1 MSSIFKPKT
10 AAGRPHKHWH
20 GKFKDER
27 GRWRKVRLFTDRRAS
42 EKRLADLQADA
53 ERRLT
58 GVRTAEMDH
67 ADTPMSRHA
76 ADYLAALRREGAS
89 AGHVDIVTRMTSRLL
104 DECRWRRVADVD
116 AASLNGFVDR
126 LRADRTAAYAN
137 KFIARA
143 KSLLHWMMKEGRVG
157 SDPLSGVRQNR
168 GVREAT
174 RRDRRDLSAAELAA
188 LLTTLPPP
196 TGRNDQARA
205 AAAVRKLA
213 YAFGALAGLR
223 RGELAQLLRGDVRR
237 DGPVPFL
244 QLRGETTK
252 NGRADVVPLHPH
264 LSDLLGRGGGSDAD
278 ERVVRAV
285 PDLKTIKLDLARA
298 GIAFALPMPDGRRQ
312 RRADFHA
319 LRHTLA
325 SLLAAA
331 GAGAS
336 DTARRAI
343 MRHAATT
350 VNDQYTHARLADT
363 HAALSR
369 IVLPLDAAAEAAA
382 SRGPNVRPNDAPRG
396 SLSFGEVPVTPA
408 GDGAGGAGPAAQT
421 RYHSRV
427 MQRGS
432 ATFTD
437 TEQNPHSRP
446 GTQAD

>member
-1 MSSIFKPKT
+1 MSCLFKPTT
-10 AAGRPHKHWH
+10 AAGKPHRHWH
-20 GKFKDER
+20 GKFKDDR

-53 ERRLT
+53 ERRVA

-89 AGHVDIVTRMTSRLL
+89 AGHVDIATRMTSRLL

-116 AASLNGFVDR
+116 ADSLNGFVDR
-126 LRADRTAAYAN
+126 LRADRTSAYAS

-143 KSLLHWMMKEGRVG
+143 KALLHWMMKEGRVG

-205 AAAVRKLA
+205 AAAARKLA

-237 DGPVPFL
+237 DGPIPFL

-252 NGRADVVPLHPH
+252 NGRADVVPLHPY
-264 LSDLLGRGGGSDAD
+264 LAGLLENGPGGDAD
-278 ERVVRAV
+278 EPVVRAV

-298 GIAFALPMPDGRRQ
+298 GIAFALPTPDGRRQ

-319 LRHTLA
+319 LRHTLS

-331 GAGAS
+331 RAS
-336 DTARRAI
+336 DTARKAI

-363 HAALSR
+363 HAALCR
-369 IVLPLDAAAEAAA
+369 IVLPLDAAATL
-382 SRGPNVRPNDAPRG
+382 GPNVRPNDAPRG
-396 SLSFGEVPVTPA
+396 SLSFGEVPMTTA
-408 GDGAGGAGPAAQT
+408 GGGAGEAGPAAQT
-421 RYHSRV
+421 RYSSRV

-437 TEQNPHSRP
+437 TEQNPHNWP